1 MDSERTLI
9 NRAYF
14 TMDGLDEND
23 RPAHVPELVLETEE
37 ERAEWEKAKKRREI
51 RMLRKEE
58 GF

>member
-1 MDSERTLI
+1 MI

-14 TMDGLDEND
+14 TMVGLDEND
-23 RPAHVPELVLETEE
+23 RPAVIPGLVLTTEKE
-37 ERAEWEKAKKRREI
+37 KEEWENAKKRREI